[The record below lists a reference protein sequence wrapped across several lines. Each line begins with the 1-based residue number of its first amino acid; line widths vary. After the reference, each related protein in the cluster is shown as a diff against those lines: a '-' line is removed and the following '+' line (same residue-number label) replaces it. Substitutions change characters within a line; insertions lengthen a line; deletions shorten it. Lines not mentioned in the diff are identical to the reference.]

1 MRSSIREVEARVASN
16 SLMLRDIS
24 WRYFDF
30 LLLGAVVLAIAFGTT
45 MIRSAVAGN
54 EELLP
59 LINRQIYFALIG
71 IVLIFIVAAIDYR
84 YWMALYRPIFIVI
97 SLFLL
102 ALSLPS
108 LGLEAFGAQRWFQV
122 GVLFLQPTE
131 FAKIAAIL
139 LLARYFDKNENQPRN
154 VRWLVYAALWA
165 WGIAIWILLQ
175 PNLSNVVVLMVI
187 LASLLW
193 FNGVQIKHVAI
204 IGGIGAV
211 FLGAIFGLTFLGI
224 RLPFLRDYQ
233 QQRIENFIMPNR
245 EETFGETYNVD
256 QAKIAIGSGGLFGK
270 GYGHGTQTQLRF
282 LKVRHTDFIFSAVS
296 EEFGLVGAL
305 IVISVIVF
313 VVYRCLRAA
322 QKSRDV
328 AGMSIAYGVAT
339 LIFFQGMVNIGV
351 NLNIVPVSG
360 LPLPFISYGGSGL
373 TSLMLGIGLVESVA
387 MRHRQLEF

>member
-1 MRSSIREVEARVASN
+1 
-16 SLMLRDIS
+16 
-24 WRYFDF
+24 
-30 LLLGAVVLAIAFGTT
+30 
-45 MIRSAVAGN
+45 VAGN

-59 LINRQIYFALIG
+59 LINRQIYFALVG

-97 SLFLL
+97 SILLISLFLS
-102 ALSLPS
+102 AQ
-108 LGLEAFGAQRWFQV
+108 AVFGAARWFQV
-122 GVLFLQPTE
+122 GVLFVQPTE

-139 LLARYFDKNENQPRN
+139 LLARYFDHSENQPRN
-154 VRWLVYAALWA
+154 LRWLLYAFLWTM
-165 WGIAIWILLQ
+165 GLAIWILLQ

-204 IGGIGAV
+204 LGAIGAV
-211 FLGAIFGLTFLGI
+211 LLGAVFTLTFFGI
-224 RLPFLRDYQ
+224 DIPFLQDYQ
-233 QQRIENFIMPNR
+233 QQRIQNFILPDQ

-305 IVISVIVF
+305 IVLTVIIFIVW
-313 VVYRCLRAA
+313 RCLRTA

>member
-1 MRSSIREVEARVASN
+1 
-16 SLMLRDIS
+16 MLRNIS

-30 LLLGAVVLAIAFGTT
+30 WLLGAVVLATAFGTT

-54 EELLP
+54 EVLLP
-59 LINRQIYFALIG
+59 LINRQIYFALLG
-71 IVLIFIVAAIDYR
+71 LLLIFVVASIDYR

-97 SLFLL
+97 SLFLI
-102 ALSLPS
+102 ALNLS
-108 LGLEAFGAQRWFQV
+108 ATAVFGSARWFSV

-139 LLARYFDKNENQPRN
+139 LLARYFDKTQNQPRDL
-154 VRWLVYAALWA
+154 RWIFFAFLWTM
-165 WGIAIWILLQ
+165 GIAFWILIQ

-187 LASLLW
+187 LALLLW
-193 FNGVQIKHVAI
+193 FNGIQLKHLLLFGVIGFIAISTVVALS
-204 IGGIGAV
+204 AV
-211 FLGAIFGLTFLGI
+211 GI
-224 RLPFLRDYQ
+224 RIPFLQEYQ
-233 QQRIENFIMPNR
+233 QQRIANFILPDPNA
-245 EETFGETYNVD
+245 TFGATYNVQ
-256 QAKIAIGSGGLFGK
+256 QALIAIGSGGWFGK

-282 LKVRHTDFIFSAVS
+282 LKVRHTDFIFSAIS
-296 EEFGLVGAL
+296 EEFGLVGGL
-305 IVISVIVF
+305 LVIIIIVLVIW
-313 VVYRCLRAA
+313 RCIRAA
-322 QKSRDV
+322 QKARDV
-328 AGMSIAYGVAT
+328 AGMTIAYGVAT